1 MTRYILPDFRK
12 LDGRTCRPGAP
23 IGNPDDTDTTETAM
37 KGRAVALGAGIIAAG
52 LALGSVLGYLEGA
65 YWFFGLFVH
74 FRYVYLVGALVCLPL
89 LAWGRMWKGVAVLA
103 AVAVLNA
110 AYVVPWYTGA
120 SDDRCTSHE
129 TVRVVVAN
137 LLTSNRDYEAVRGL
151 IDRTAPDVLVLLE
164 YASHFERELEG
175 TLDTFD
181 HTLTRRR
188 RDNFGMAIYSEIPWE
203 STEVLRPADGPAPQ
217 FHVVLR
223 HRDTPVHLWAV
234 HPLPPVK
241 SSYMQQRNELLDHVG
256 RQSAK
261 VDGPVVVAGD
271 LNTTM
276 WSSAYR
282 DLAARGFENA
292 RASRGLLATWPSS
305 LPVLPIDHVLHT
317 DEVAACGMR
326 VGPAIGSDH
335 RPLVVDLAL

>member
-1 MTRYILPDFRK
+1 MT
-12 LDGRTCRPGAP
+12 
-23 IGNPDDTDTTETAM
+23 
-37 KGRAVALGAGIIAAG
+37 GRAVALGAGIIAAG
-52 LALGSVLGYLEGA
+52 LALGSLLGYLEGV

-74 FRYVYLVGALVCLPL
+74 FRHVYLLGALVGLPL
-89 LAWGRMWKGVAVLA
+89 LIWGRMWKSAVVLA
-103 AVAVLNA
+103 AVSILNTG
-110 AYVVPWYTGA
+110 YVAPWYIGTPDA
-120 SDDRCTSHE
+120 RCDSGE
-129 TVRVVVAN
+129 SVRVVVAN
-137 LLTSNRDYEAVRGL
+137 LLTSNRDYEAIRGF
-151 IDRTAPDVLVLLE
+151 IDRTDPEMLVLLE
-164 YASHFERELEG
+164 YASHFERELDG
-175 TLDTFD
+175 TLDAFD

-188 RDNFGMAIYSEIPWE
+188 RDNFGMAVYSEIPWQ
-203 STEVLRPADGPAPQ
+203 STEVLRPAGGPAPQ

-241 SSYMQQRNELLDHVG
+241 SSYVRQRNALLEHVG
-256 RQSAK
+256 RQSGE

-282 DLAARGFENA
+282 NLAARGFENA
-292 RASRGLLATWPSS
+292 RAGRGLLATWPSGF
-305 LPVLPIDHVLHT
+305 PVLPIDHVLHT